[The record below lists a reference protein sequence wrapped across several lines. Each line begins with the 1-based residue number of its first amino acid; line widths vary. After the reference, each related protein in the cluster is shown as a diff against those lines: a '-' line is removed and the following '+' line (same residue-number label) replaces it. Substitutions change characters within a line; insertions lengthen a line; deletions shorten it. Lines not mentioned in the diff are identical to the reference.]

1 MNIFRQW
8 SLLLII
14 IILCGTAI
22 ALIHHGAFMTHQDNL
37 LTYTNQQFGFSFEY
51 PAQWGKASVE
61 TVSVSTLQ
69 SSYQAT
75 EGNFWFPSGVAFNFS
90 VAPLRNDISG
100 AYMTPQQFVDGLIAQ
115 DPSDV
120 LTQESISVD
129 GRPALEAT
137 AINGISHDET
147 VYIQL
152 NASDDVLILETDL
165 TRLSSST
172 FNTILQ
178 SVRFTK

>member
-75 EGNFWFPSGVAFNFS
+75 EGNFWSPSGVAFNFS

-115 DPSDV
+115 EPDDV
-120 LTQESISVD
+120 LTHENLKVG

-137 AINGISHDET
+137 SVNGISHDET
-147 VYIQL
+147 VYVPL
-152 NASDDVLILETDL
+152 NENNLVLTLDGNL
-165 TRLSSST
+165 TIMSSST
-172 FNTILQ
+172 FDAVLSSIH
-178 SVRFTK
+178 FTE